1 MVWRK
6 SDKTLQGDK
15 EEIIDILSM
24 SLLEDNEEKVK
35 EGKAI
40 KILTQRKLITRLPVL
55 LAKIKAG
62 NNSNKLK
69 SEIR

>member
-1 MVWRK
+1 
-6 SDKTLQGDK
+6 
-15 EEIIDILSM
+15 M

-55 LAKIKAG
+55 LAQIKAG